1 MVRTTAQH
9 AFATDRLY
17 SPIRLVDTASPV
29 AATDLARINR
39 EFAHV
44 PLSAD
49 DIFIFRGIIS
59 TDAVDSYFTHM
70 DPATSL
76 ANFAEDA
83 GAGCPLLDSHEN
95 RRLPIGQSFTG
106 VLQPVPGGLAEGVPA
121 TRQVLAGYYLLRGH
135 TVEGQA
141 VDDYIRGIVG
151 GTYRRM
157 SVGFGGPDC
166 QITCDIDGSDIF
178 DWDSDYY
185 PGQRLKDGRV
195 VTYTV
200 TDARKLESS
209 LVYNNSTPGAL
220 VQRVAELAARRKVAP
235 AEAARLGERWGVRF
249 DGPGRLVSGLGGVEL
264 RITHRDLDGQP
275 FHDAED
281 LAAAART
288 QAAFQERQ
296 RIGRLSNPAR
306 PPAPPGSPRVAL
318 EIEERRLGDDRPP
331 LPPRRTD
338 GGIELLIEERP
349 L

>member
-1 MVRTTAQH
+1 MTTAT
-9 AFATDRLY
+9 AARLY
-17 SPIRLVDTASPV
+17 APMTRLVDTTSRVTDA
-29 AATDLARINR
+29 DLARINR

-44 PLSAD
+44 PLSAED
-49 DIFIFRGIIS
+49 VFVFRAIIS

-70 DPATSL
+70 DPKTSL
-76 ANFAEDA
+76 RNFAEDA
-83 GAGCPLLDSHEN
+83 DAGCPLLDSHDMW
-95 RRLPIGQSFTG
+95 RLPIGQSFTG
-106 VLQPVPGGLAEGVPA
+106 AVQPVPGGLAEGVPA
-121 TRQVLAGYYLLRGH
+121 TRQVLCGYYLLRGH
-135 TVEGQA
+135 TVAGQA
-141 VDDYIRGIVG
+141 VDDYIRGIQG

-166 QITCDIDGSDIF
+166 QIVCDIDGSDIF

-235 AEAARLGERWGVRF
+235 ADAARLGERWGVRF

-275 FHDAED
+275 FPDAED

-296 RIGRLSNPAR
+296 RIGRLFDPAR
-306 PPAPPGSPRVAL
+306 GPAPAGSPRVAL
-318 EIEERRLGDDRPP
+318 TIEERLIGDERPP

-338 GGIELLIEERP
+338 GGLALHIEERP